1 MAKAIQTDRRVEHVD
16 ILVQSAW
23 RLGTIWEIAP
33 IGKENVDTA
42 HFAMKET
49 DKMEKEGRS
58 V

>member
-1 MAKAIQTDRRVEHVD
+1 MSAIGV
-16 ILVQSAW
+16 AW

-42 HFAMKET
+42 HFAMKEKET